1 MPWHLVLWK
10 EDSLPMLTV
19 PTWRKQLESFRDIL
33 GLEDLE
39 HEYFVWDVS
48 LNADLCLTLWQTRPG
63 YEDGAVAL

>member
-1 MPWHLVLWK
+1 MFTVAMPWHLVLWK

-39 HEYFVWDVS
+39 HEYFV
-48 LNADLCLTLWQTRPG
+48 
-63 YEDGAVAL
+63 